1 MKKKKILR
9 DIGILLSL
17 FVGVLI
23 FYAYYPV
30 DETEIEQTVFIDK
43 EGDIKERLIKLMNY
57 KAAGSDD
64 SELMKALSE
73 IQNLIQD
80 SDFNYELLLSNSS
93 DINTYLLPGNMI
105 VVNRG
110 LINMCEE
117 PEELIGIVAHGVG
130 HLKYNHISEKF
141 IKSLEIELLLDSSNT
156 TIAEVSEL
164 LINNDF
170 SEESESMADDYAI
183 KKLEELS
190 ISPSVLANLY
200 KRLYTKSD
208 HIPEFLTTHPSLNSR
223 ISKLSKFENNTV
235 QRNYSFDW
243 DKLEASL

>member
-30 DETEIEQTVFIDK
+30 DETEIETTNYIDK
-43 EGDIKERLIKLMNY
+43 EADIKDRLIKLMNY

-64 SELMKALSE
+64 SELMKTLGN

-80 SDFNYELLLSNSS
+80 SDFSYQLYLSNSKE
-93 DINTYLLPGNMI
+93 INIYSLPGNMI

-110 LINMCEE
+110 LIQMCET
-117 PEELIGIVAHGVG
+117 PEELIGVIAHGVG
-130 HLKYNHISEKF
+130 HLKQNHISEKF
-141 IKSLEIELLLDSSNT
+141 KKNLEIELLLDSSNIS
-156 TIAEVSEL
+156 IAEVSEL
-164 LINNDF
+164 LNNNSFVVGNENEADEYVIN
-170 SEESESMADDYAI
+170 
-183 KKLEELS
+183 KLKELN
-190 ISPSVLANLY
+190 ISPSTLADLY

-208 HIPEFLTTHPSLNSR
+208 IIPDFLTTHPGLNGR
-223 ISKLSKFENNTV
+223 ISRLSKFDNTLIN
-235 QRNYSFDW
+235 RNYGFDW
-243 DKLEASL
+243 DKVKASL